1 MLKIKRDINQHD
13 FLGVEFIL
21 LNLNNFQSLEV
32 VDSTSETQFQMS
44 ENSNSLI

>member
-13 FLGVEFIL
+13 FLIVEFIL

-44 ENSNSLI
+44 ENLNLLI